1 MHPQDLDARALLA
14 AAPHALVGL
23 SAEGAVR
30 FWNPAAQRLLGYA
43 QEEVAGQSLEAIVRT
58 PPGLLERA
66 LAEGTVEMDTRAR
79 HRSGEERDVHLCLAP
94 VRTAQGDAKGFVAG
108 LRQPDPDEE
117 HYRRI
122 VESAADFAIFTLDP
136 EGRISSWNTGAQHLL
151 GYAPE
156 EILGEHGRVIF
167 VPEDRAV
174 GVPERELEGARV
186 DGVYEN
192 ERWHL
197 RRDGERL
204 WGSGLMMLLRGRDGE
219 PRGYLKILQDHT
231 HRRLAEE
238 RLAHTL
244 AQLLESN
251 EMLERFAHVVSH
263 DLQEPIR
270 TIKSFTQLLEER
282 YGGRFDAEGLEFLH
296 FVTQGAEG
304 LEQRVRGLL
313 RHAKTQQV
321 GEPDAR
327 TDLEQLLRQV
337 LLDLR
342 AHIRATG
349 ARITHDPLPTV
360 RGEPLLHGQVL
371 QNLLSNALKF
381 AGTREPRVHLR
392 AVEDGDLWRI
402 SVRDEGT
409 GMDPADAER
418 LFGMFQRGVEAAVG
432 GTGVG
437 LAICKR
443 IIESYGGKIWVD
455 SRPGQGATFHFTVPK
470 P

>member
-1 MHPQDLDARALLA
+1 MPT
-14 AAPHALVGL
+14 
-23 SAEGAVR
+23 AEGD
-30 FWNPAAQRLLGYA
+30 AA
-43 QEEVAGQSLEAIVRT
+43 
-58 PPGLLERA
+58 
-66 LAEGTVEMDTRAR
+66 
-79 HRSGEERDVHLCLAP
+79 
-94 VRTAQGDAKGFVAG
+94 GFVAG
-108 LRQPDPDEE
+108 LRVPDPDEE
-117 HYRRI
+117 HYQRI
-122 VESAADFAIFTLDP
+122 VESARDFAIFTLDP
-136 EGRISSWNTGAQHLL
+136 EARVSSWNTGAQRLL
-151 GYAPE
+151 GYTAE
-156 EILGEHGRVIF
+156 EILGQDGRIIF
-167 VPEDRAV
+167 VPEDRAL
-174 GVPERELEGARV
+174 GVPDRELEGARAE
-186 DGVYEN
+186 GVYEN
-192 ERWHL
+192 ERWHV

-204 WGSGLMMLLRGRDGE
+204 WGSGLMMLLRGRNGE

-251 EMLERFAHVVSH
+251 ELLERFAYVASH

-270 TIKSFTQLLEER
+270 TIKSFSRLLADR
-282 YGGRFDAEGLEFLH
+282 YGGNLDTEADEFLH
-296 FVTQGAEG
+296 FVLQAADG

-313 RHAKTQQV
+313 RQAKAQQV

-327 TDLEQLLRQV
+327 TDLEHLLRQV
-337 LLDLR
+337 LLNLG

-392 AVEDGDLWRI
+392 AEDEGALWRI
-402 SVRDEGT
+402 SVQDEGA

-418 LFGMFQRGVEAAVG
+418 VFGVFQRGIEAAVG

-455 SRPGQGATFHFTVPK
+455 SRPGNGATFHFTVPK